1 MSKHTPSSIGNIFNI
16 SEFAEKRPKLLRTN
30 TIKEGDNP
38 NSAFMNLKARKF
50 RDILLS
56 DEHAV
61 ILWDKAVGWLLCV
74 CIQNEPFLRK
84 VLLTK
89 KIKTFSYTHSGSVTD
104 GTRTVQL
111 FEREQEMILS
121 IILGGAG
128 YRGITNFIS
137 SGLENKDFNI
147 ENFAPRSHDFDISF
161 GLKNYK
167 RDIYE
172 VINTILQ
179 LLILFSNMMFNEL
192 EEKCFNYWT
201 EQHSDSLD
209 MPIQFIKVADAPHEG
224 SREKVLW
231 THESG
236 LIQIS
241 MLKSSK
247 YTNIRT
253 NVAIQYIDE
262 KKNVVKEL
270 DHIVELV
277 FWDIEAPVG
286 TATLLKKSM
295 TSDII
300 NILAYY
306 EDDVILNTKN
316 NNVNSY
322 PAPPYFT
329 GNAGNYYNSENYKYP
344 DNDIIFDDDINKLYY
359 TNNSPYT
366 KFFNEENVNMV
377 YCPILRLDKLGEATF
392 EGLIGRSRG
401 HVAAKCRQ
409 DYSRL
414 YYTLTAINV
423 WNEFKNTQGDID
435 ELKTKL
441 DNLTKPTLWK
451 EVGQS
456 GTKKY
461 VDGIIESKNYSDTN
475 YVQCRTFDENG
486 SQLKRL
492 ADAKFHCYTN
502 DDCLA
507 QSTEE
512 SNKQPTERHNGE
524 NFGYEA
530 NGGPKGHGGPN
541 GIDYVPNARDYGY
554 YEDVPNARDYGYDED
569 VFKEN
574 IPIDNLSMHDIELYD
589 QKKIIDEWGYEII
602 NDGCLFNYIN
612 GTIFYNPN
620 LYINEDQLKK
630 LNNILQMKLRTY
642 RDSLPDRD
650 GDGDGD
656 RDILSDRIGGNNF
669 LSYDS
674 RTDDKK
680 THKALKR
687 ELHKKKTKRSN
698 HKKRFT
704 KNKNL

>member
-16 SEFAEKRPKLLRTN
+16 STIANNKPNLLRTN

-56 DEHAV
+56 DAHAE

-89 KIKTFSYTHSGSVTD
+89 KIKTFSYTHSGSVTE

-137 SGLENKDFNI
+137 SGLENINFNI
-147 ENFAPRSHDFDISF
+147 ENFAPRSHDFDISL

-192 EEKCFNYWT
+192 EQKCFNYWT
-201 EQHSDSLD
+201 DTQHRDSLNN
-209 MPIQFIKVADAPHEG
+209 PIRFIKVADAPHEG
-224 SREKVLW
+224 SIEKVLW

-241 MLKSSK
+241 MLKSSR

-262 KKNVVKEL
+262 NNNVVKEL

-277 FWDIEAPVG
+277 FWDMEATIG
-286 TATLLKKSM
+286 TVTLLKESM

-306 EDDVILNTKN
+306 EDEVILNTKN

-329 GNAGNYYNSENYKYP
+329 GYAGNYYNSENYKYP

-401 HVAAKCRQ
+401 QVAPKCRQ

-423 WNEFKNTQGDID
+423 WNEFKMTQGEIKK
-435 ELKTKL
+435 LRTKL
-441 DNLTKPTLWK
+441 DNLTKPSRWK
-451 EVGQS
+451 ALAQS
-456 GTKKY
+456 PGYTKY
-461 VDGIIESKNYSDTN
+461 VDEIIASNNYSGTN
-475 YVQCRTFDENG
+475 YVQCRTFDEEG
-486 SQLKRL
+486 SHLKRL

-507 QSTEE
+507 QSKEE

-530 NGGPKGHGGPN
+530 NGGPKDHGGPN
-541 GIDYVPNARDYGY
+541 GIDY
-554 YEDVPNARDYGYDED
+554 VPNARDYGYDED

-574 IPIDNLSMHDIELYD
+574 IPIDNLSMRDIELYD

-650 GDGDGD
+650 GDGD

>member
-16 SEFAEKRPKLLRTN
+16 STIANKRPKLLRTN

-56 DEHAV
+56 DAHAE

-104 GTRTVQL
+104 GTRSVQL

-137 SGLENKDFNI
+137 SGLENRNFNI
-147 ENFAPRSHDFDISF
+147 ENFAPRSHDFDISL

-192 EEKCFNYWT
+192 EQKCFNYWT
-201 EQHSDSLD
+201 DTQHIDSLNN
-209 MPIQFIKVADAPHEG
+209 PIRFIKVADAPHEG
-224 SREKVLW
+224 SIEKVLW

-241 MLKSSK
+241 MLKSSR

-262 KKNVVKEL
+262 NNNVVKEL

-277 FWDIEAPVG
+277 FWDMEATIG
-286 TATLLKKSM
+286 TVTLLKESM

-306 EDDVILNTKN
+306 EDEVILNTKN

-329 GNAGNYYNSENYKYP
+329 GYAGNYYNSENYKYP

-401 HVAAKCRQ
+401 QVAAKCRQ

-423 WNEFKNTQGDID
+423 WNEFKMTQGEIKK
-435 ELKTKL
+435 LRTKL
-441 DNLTKPTLWK
+441 DNLTKPSRWK
-451 EVGQS
+451 ALAQS
-456 GTKKY
+456 PGYTKY
-461 VDGIIESKNYSDTN
+461 VDEIITSNNYSGTN
-475 YVQCRTFDENG
+475 YVQCRTFDEEG
-486 SQLKRL
+486 SHLKRL

-507 QSTEE
+507 QSKEE

-530 NGGPKGHGGPN
+530 NGGPKDHGGPN
-541 GIDYVPNARDYGY
+541 GIDY
-554 YEDVPNARDYGYDED
+554 VPNARDYGYDED

-574 IPIDNLSMHDIELYD
+574 IPIDNLSMRDIELYD

-620 LYINEDQLKK
+620 LYINKDQLKK

-642 RDSLPDRD
+642 RDSLPDR
-650 GDGDGD
+650 DGD

>member
-1 MSKHTPSSIGNIFNI
+1 MSKHTPSRIGNIFNI
-16 SEFAEKRPKLLRTN
+16 SHIARQIPNLERTT
-30 TIKEGDNP
+30 TIREGDNP

-56 DEHAV
+56 GHAE

-84 VLLTK
+84 VLITK

-128 YRGITNFIS
+128 YRGFTNFIS
-137 SGLENKDFNI
+137 SGLENINFNI
-147 ENFAPRSHDFDISF
+147 DNFAPRSHDFDISL

-172 VINTILQ
+172 VVNTILQ

-192 EEKCFNYWT
+192 EEKCENYWT
-201 EQHSDSLD
+201 DETQTDSLD
-209 MPIQFIKVADAPHEG
+209 KPIRFIKVADAPHEG
-224 SREKVLW
+224 SKEKVLW
-231 THESG
+231 THHSG

-241 MLKSSK
+241 LLKTTS

-253 NVAIQYIDE
+253 NVAIEYIDE
-262 KKNVVKEL
+262 NENIVKEL

-277 FWDIEAPVG
+277 FWDMESSIG
-286 TATLLKKSM
+286 TVTLLKESM

-300 NILAYY
+300 NILAYADEEKRSLEY
-306 EDDVILNTKN
+306 KPILNTTN
-316 NNVNSY
+316 NNIKSY
-322 PAPPYFT
+322 PASPYFT
-329 GNAGNYYNSENYKYP
+329 GYAENYYNSENYKYP
-344 DNDIIFDDDINKLYY
+344 DNDIIFNDNIETLYY

-366 KFFNEENVNMV
+366 KYFNEINVNMV

-401 HVAAKCRQ
+401 RVAAKCRQ

-423 WNEFKNTQGDID
+423 WDEFKNTQGNIR
-435 ELKTKL
+435 ELEIKL
-441 DNLTKPTLWK
+441 DNLTKPNSWK
-451 EVGQS
+451 AKAQA
-456 GTKKY
+456 GTQTKY
-461 VDGIIESKNYSDTN
+461 VDEIIASKNYSGTN
-475 YVQCRTFDENG
+475 YVQCRTFDKEG
-486 SQLKRL
+486 TPLKRL
-492 ADAKFHCYTN
+492 ADAKFECYTN
-502 DDCLA
+502 DDCLLA
-507 QSTEE
+507 QSKE
-512 SNKQPTERHNGE
+512 QPTERHNGIDY
-524 NFGYEA
+524 GY
-530 NGGPKGHGGPN
+530 GPNDGPNDGPNGHGGPN
-541 GIDYVPNARDYGY
+541 GIDYGYG
-554 YEDVPNARDYGYDED
+554 ED

-574 IPIDNLSMHDIELYD
+574 IPIDELTIRDIVLYD
-589 QKKIIDEWGYEII
+589 QKKTIDEWGYEII

-612 GTIFYNPN
+612 GKIFYNPN
-620 LYINEDQLKK
+620 LYINEDELKK
-630 LNNILQMKLRTY
+630 LNDILKMKLRTY
-642 RDSLPDRD
+642 RNSLPTT
-650 GDGDGD
+650 
-656 RDILSDRIGGNNF
+656 IGGNNF
-669 LSYDS
+669 FLSYDS
-674 RTDDKK
+674 SSDDKK
-680 THKALKR
+680 KHKALKG

-704 KNKNL
+704 KKNKNIL